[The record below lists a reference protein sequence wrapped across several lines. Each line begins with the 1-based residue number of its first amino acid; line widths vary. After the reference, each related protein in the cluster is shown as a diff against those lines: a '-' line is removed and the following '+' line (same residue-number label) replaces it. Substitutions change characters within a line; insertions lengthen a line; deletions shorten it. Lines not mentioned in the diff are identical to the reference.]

1 MKMNKIVVI
10 FILFLFVSC
19 VSKEDKEKSLII
31 KEDLQMYIPS
41 ELALLM
47 EEMYH
52 YNDSIKGLIEQGII
66 PRQQFPEKFLKIH
79 TAEMTNTFE
88 RGEPFK
94 KYANTFTYSQN
105 EILNSNSENIQ
116 ENFNTMIN
124 LCIGCHQTSCTGPI
138 PRIKKLLIKQ

>member
-1 MKMNKIVVI
+1 MNKIVVI
-10 FILFLFVSC
+10 FILFLFISC
-19 VSKEDKEKSLII
+19 GSKEKKEKSSII
-31 KEDLQMYIPS
+31 KEDLQMYVPS

-52 YNDSIKGLIEQGII
+52 YNDSIKQLIEQGII
-66 PRQQFPEKFLKIH
+66 PSQQFPEKFLRIH

-88 RGEPFK
+88 RDGPFK

-105 EILNSNSENIQ
+105 RIVTSNSENIG

>member
-1 MKMNKIVVI
+1 MNKVIVV

-19 VSKEDKEKSLII
+19 GSKQEKNKASII
-31 KEDLQMYIPS
+31 KENLQMYIPS

-47 EEMYH
+47 EEMYD

-66 PRQQFPEKFLKIH
+66 PSQQFPEKFLKIH

-88 RGEPFK
+88 RDASFK

-105 EILNSNSENIQ
+105 EILNSNSVNIQ

>member
-1 MKMNKIVVI
+1 MNKIVVI

-79 TAEMTNTFE
+79 TAE
-88 RGEPFK
+88 
-94 KYANTFTYSQN
+94 
-105 EILNSNSENIQ
+105 
-116 ENFNTMIN
+116 
-124 LCIGCHQTSCTGPI
+124 
-138 PRIKKLLIKQ
+138 